1 MRIQYV
7 GAKNIVSTTFGK
19 ANKSHT
25 KELDVVRPKV
35 RYTNRFIFI
44 NALCSFFFKS
54 PFRKQ
59 RFNLVKKYYKH
70 ILIYNYQTQMVSH
83 LHLQWA
89 FQLELNFMI
98 RGKTI
103 RGSLGPVATSTVLG
117 LVLK

>member
-7 GAKNIVSTTFGK
+7 GTKNIVSTTFGK

-25 KELDVVRPKV
+25 KELDLVRPKV
-35 RYTNRFIFI
+35 RYANRFIFI
-44 NALCSFFFKS
+44 NALCSSFFKS

-59 RFNLVKKYYKH
+59 RFSLVKKYYKH

-103 RGSLGPVATSTVLG
+103 RGSLGPVATSIVLG